1 MEKLS
6 CALLNYDVDENGI
19 VTNKKTGRVL
29 TQTRTEGGYKTVS
42 LRINGKI
49 MKIFV
54 HRLVAYKY
62 VDGYK
67 QGLVVHHK
75 DSDKLN
81 NNYKNLEWVT
91 IGENNRKPDHLKNL
105 GKNFQKE
112 VMVWNY
118 KGFSKIY
125 KSVKEAEEDVP
136 FSKAHLKHL
145 LKTGKRDKNAFRARF
160 R

>member
-6 CALLNYDVDENGI
+6 CALLNYDVDENG
-19 VTNKKTGRVL
+19 VVSNKKTGRVIK
-29 TQTRTEGGYKTVS
+29 QTTTDIGYKTVS
-42 LRINGKI
+42 LRMDGKS
-49 MKIFV
+49 MKVFV

-75 DSDKLN
+75 DSDKSN

-91 IGENNRKPDHLKNL
+91 HRENNRKPDHVKP
-105 GKNFQKE
+105 FQKE